1 MNPPPHDVAAGT
13 GLRIIIM
20 HFHFLIWRIANNPP
34 VTSSFPSFLRRT
46 KIHAGAFDRFREL
59 HARIFAV
66 PSIQESPV
74 QQQPATT
81 FFFRSRCAAAAAAPR
96 AGIWRPVWLILERP
110 VLVSLQLMRRV
121 LFPLKCWSPCL
132 QQTPLLQIGHDD
144 HQNLSISFFP
154 SGGPSSPRS
163 HSQIADGGLDF
174 AFIPLPPPDSPA
186 HVAGNTTAHVPD
198 DITAHSVTDAA
209 VRMPWRR
216 NRPTTPMEAAKTRR
230 TTGTLLSAVS

>member
-34 VTSSFPSFLRRT
+34 VTSSSPSSFLRRT

-81 FFFRSRCAAAAAAPR
+81 FFS
-96 AGIWRPVWLILERP
+96 GVV
-110 VLVSLQLMRRV
+110 VLLMRQSEISWDLRRALNH
-121 LFPLKCWSPCL
+121 LFLLLLRNYISSSQANWYCRRSTCQQQRRWQTSTPASCW
-132 QQTPLLQIGHDD
+132 
-144 HQNLSISFFP
+144 
-154 SGGPSSPRS
+154 GPP
-163 HSQIADGGLDF
+163 
-174 AFIPLPPPDSPA
+174 
-186 HVAGNTTAHVPD
+186 
-198 DITAHSVTDAA
+198 
-209 VRMPWRR
+209 
-216 NRPTTPMEAAKTRR
+216 
-230 TTGTLLSAVS
+230 